1 MHKVARYPL
10 VLWMGWHHVPTRVPR
25 EGEMADAMS
34 RRNFVRLSGVAA
46 AGMGAAPLLAGCG
59 NSPNAGSTTIK
70 LGMLGPFTGDVAQ
83 YGTACRN
90 GVELYF
96 EQNPK
101 IGDYTVDLDEQDE
114 KGDAT
119 EAVNVYNK
127 MAEDG
132 VVAIIGDVTS
142 TPSIAV
148 AQASVKDNMPLVS
161 ASTTAA
167 DFISYGPN
175 AFRACVTD
183 PYQGKLMADFA
194 ATQGYK
200 TVGVIFN
207 SGGDYEVG
215 VKDAFVEE
223 AKAKGITVLDPQGY
237 AAGDVDFNA
246 QLTTIIAGNPDAVL
260 APNYYQD
267 DGKIVT
273 QARQLGY
280 KGVFLGADGWS
291 NILGGDEEYAS
302 ATDLEG
308 CYYDCSFILENDD
321 EGVQKFVKAYKD
333 EYGESPTNFCAL
345 GYDAAMVM
353 MNGIKTAVEGGAD
366 LSSDDGRQAII
377 DGIAKGSVE
386 GVTGTIKYDG
396 TGDPVKPTLVITFK
410 DGAQKVFDTIEA

>member
-1 MHKVARYPL
+1 
-10 VLWMGWHHVPTRVPR
+10 
-25 EGEMADAMS
+25 MANAIS
-34 RRNFVRLSGVAA
+34 RRDFVKLSGITA
-46 AGMGAAPLLAGCG
+46 AGLGGASIITACGGSSSSSFNSDSIKVGLMGPY
-59 NSPNAGSTTIK
+59 S
-70 LGMLGPFTGDVAQ
+70 GDVAQ
-83 YGTACRN
+83 YGLAVRH
-90 GVELYF
+90 GVELYVK
-96 EQNPK
+96 ELNEAGG
-101 IGDYTVDLDEQDE
+101 IGGRNVELNTQDE